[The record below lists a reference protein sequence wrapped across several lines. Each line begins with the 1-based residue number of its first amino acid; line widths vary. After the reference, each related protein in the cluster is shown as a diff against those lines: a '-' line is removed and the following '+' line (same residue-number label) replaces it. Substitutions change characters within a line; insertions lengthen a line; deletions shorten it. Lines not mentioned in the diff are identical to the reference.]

1 MKVACVLLNYNDSK
15 RINNLVSLLLSYNL
29 FSNIVVSDNNSKDKD
44 NLTNFDNE
52 LVTILYNKE
61 NKGYARGNNVAFRY
75 LEDKNI
81 DYVLT
86 LNSDILI
93 TKENIELM
101 INFME
106 CVDNYGACSIHM
118 IERNKYKKSYYRIPT
133 PFNSIVK
140 LPYKPEKKTKETNN
154 IKYFDVGYVRESC
167 TLYDY
172 KKIEGI
178 GFYDESF
185 FLYEEGP
192 SLSLHFKKLG
202 YKEAIVGTKEN
213 YYIHNHVGKLYSKSS
228 FDYFKK
234 SRIHYLKKY
243 YNNPRLAIFLVK
255 IFYHYIDLG

>member
-1 MKVACVLLNYNDSK
+1 MNIACVLLNYNDSK
-15 RINNLVSLLLSYNL
+15 RINDLVNNLLDYNL

-44 NLTNFDNE
+44 NLTDFNNKI
-52 LVTILYNKE
+52 VTILYNKE
-61 NKGYARGNNVAFRY
+61 NKGYASGNNVAFRY

-101 INFME
+101 IKFME
-106 CVDNYGACSIHM
+106 SVNDYSACSIHM
-118 IERNKYKKSYYRIPT
+118 IERNKYKKGYYRIPT
-133 PFNSIVK
+133 PFNSIIK
-140 LPYKPEKKTKETNN
+140 LPYNPEKKSKEING

-167 TLYDY
+167 ALYDY
-172 KKIEGI
+172 KKFKEI

-192 SLSLHFKKLG
+192 SSSLCFKKLG
-202 YKEAIVGTKEN
+202 YKEAIIGTKEN
-213 YYIHNHVGKLYSKSS
+213 YYVHNHIGKLYSKNG
-228 FDYFKK
+228 FNFFKK

-243 YNNPRLAIFLVK
+243 YNNPRFAIFLIK
-255 IFYHYIDLG
+255 IFYHYVDLD